1 MMQNKKTYYDIVQIT
16 KCILIVYQTSS
27 KYIGTD
33 FYLIYYCLN
42 TYLLE
47 QIIKQYL
54 NFFSLRTD
62 SLVQAI
68 YTNTTI

>member
-1 MMQNKKTYYDIVQIT
+1 MHFNSLSDVFKIY
-16 KCILIVYQTSS
+16 
-27 KYIGTD
+27 TD
-33 FYLIYYCLN
+33 FHLIYYCLN